1 MGGAWEQPFCLS
13 NSDCLVRFFH
23 PRETALDPETPQRKM
38 SAAAL
43 NDMKCWAAA
52 MLVFSILSFNLA
64 IFITGIVGCSLVL
77 CCASSNEQVCRPAPT
92 HARAQ
97 PRAASTAPALGR
109 IPTVTDRRAPPPPAR
124 AGRPQRLVLQGVR
137 DRMRRPRWAAV
148 SQSVSHCHTPTNG
161 AHGPHKHA
169 RS

>member
-1 MGGAWEQPFCLS
+1 
-13 NSDCLVRFFH
+13 
-23 PRETALDPETPQRKM
+23 M

-52 MLVFSILSFNLA
+52 MLVFAILSFNLA

-77 CCASSNEQVCRPAPT
+77 CCASSNEQARRPAPT

-97 PRAASTAPALGR
+97 PHALSTAPSLGR
-109 IPTVTDRRAPPPPAR
+109 ILTVTDRRAHPPPAR

-137 DRMRRPRWAAV
+137 DRMRCARWAAV
-148 SQSVSHCHTPTNG
+148 SQSVSHYHTPTNG
-161 AHGPHKHA
+161 AHGAHIHA